1 MKEETNCIQCDI
13 TFIKCDIKIFF
24 YLYKDNYHKHYDGL
38 YYFFMKS
45 PSGKCRMI
53 CMPLVKIDEKDTNMK
68 MEYLSMF
75 IPIRIIENQ
84 LSFGNGNDQEKIA
97 LYYIKLKD
105 NYGQNTFNTN
115 YLQSNLQDAITENK
129 ISSVLKLI
137 TEFNENRITVLDASL
152 GLTGLSSKSC
162 AGLNVNNPNISEY
175 MMIDLSESDMYVM
188 KEQMINFGDFYSAIN
203 NLCRDYTYWDE
214 RGIFLFSE
222 EDSLTKFNF
231 LNNFFFN
238 QTIN

>member
-1 MKEETNCIQCDI
+1 MEEETNFIQ
-13 TFIKCDIKIFF
+13 CDIKIFF

-68 MEYLSMF
+68 MEYLNMF

-137 TEFNENRITVLDASL
+137 NEFNENRITVLDGSL
-152 GLTGLSSKSC
+152 GLTGLN
-162 AGLNVNNPNISEY
+162 LNNPNISEY
-175 MMIDLSESDMYVM
+175 MMIDLSESDMYVT

-214 RGIFLFSE
+214 RGILLFSE